1 MPPLLPLALALAALA
16 AFAIPAAGVQE
27 PGARD
32 TAIERG
38 GPEGGI
44 RAPGDRDAVQE
55 PGGPERDTRAGERER
70 MVRTQIEERGVEDA
84 GVLRAMRAVPRHLF
98 VPERHRDAA
107 YADQPL
113 PIGLGQTISQPYI
126 VALMTE
132 LLGIEPGDRVL
143 EVGTGSGYQA
153 AVASQLADSVFTI
166 EILEELA
173 AAAADRLGRLGYRN
187 VVARQGDGYFG
198 WADHAPFDGILV
210 TAAAG
215 HVPPPLVAQLAP
227 GGRMVIPVG
236 GVFQVQHLVLVEKTA
251 GGQVRTRNVLPV
263 SFVPL
268 VGH

>member
-1 MPPLLPLALALAALA
+1 MRLMAWSLTSWLLFLGAACASSRVESENGASNAALVAEARARMVKEQLEARGIRDPRVLAAM
-16 AFAIPAAGVQE
+16 
-27 PGARD
+27 RD
-32 TAIERG
+32 
-38 GPEGGI
+38 
-44 RAPGDRDAVQE
+44 
-55 PGGPERDTRAGERER
+55 
-70 MVRTQIEERGVEDA
+70 
-84 GVLRAMRAVPRHLF
+84 VPRHQF
-98 VPERHRDAA
+98 VPADVIPEA
-107 YADQPL
+107 YDDTPL
-113 PIGLGQTISQPYI
+113 PIGHDQTISQPYI

-173 AAAADRLGRLGYRN
+173 ATAADRLERLGYRN